1 MQLRPLLGTSE
12 RRVDCAS
19 DLSQLGDEQSGI
31 FKCQVLSIIGE
42 GPPTALI
49 HDTYGLSCA
58 LVSNALESR
67 GSLRLSQEDIS
78 LHWQREG

>member
-1 MQLRPLLGTSE
+1 MQLRLLLGTSE

-49 HDTYGLSCA
+49 HDIWPVLCS
-58 LVSNALESR
+58 
-67 GSLRLSQEDIS
+67 SQ
-78 LHWQREG
+78 